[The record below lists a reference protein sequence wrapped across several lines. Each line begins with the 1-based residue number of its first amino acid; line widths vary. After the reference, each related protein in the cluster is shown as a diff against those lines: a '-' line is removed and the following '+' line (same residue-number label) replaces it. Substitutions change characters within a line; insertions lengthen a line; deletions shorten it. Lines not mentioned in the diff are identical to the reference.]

1 MSTRTRFENEAT
13 VVRKFSLTSRPI
25 KCKNYNRSQLGH
37 SRFPALQMGC
47 LFYSKSPLVDVN
59 PLIPMNDQDGISP
72 NNINT
77 ESKRQVMRTEKRI
90 N

>member
-13 VVRKFSLTSRPI
+13 VVRKFSLPSGPI
-25 KCKNYNRSQLGH
+25 KCKNYNRSQLDR
-37 SRFPALQMGC
+37 SRFPALQAGC
-47 LFYSKSPLVDVN
+47 LFYSKSSLLDVN

-77 ESKRQVMRTEKRI
+77 ESKRQVMGTEKRI

>member
-13 VVRKFSLTSRPI
+13 VVRKFSLPSGPI

-37 SRFPALQMGC
+37 SRFPALQAGC
-47 LFYSKSPLVDVN
+47 LFYSKSSLVDVN
-59 PLIPMNDQDGISP
+59 PLIPMSDQDGISP

-77 ESKRQVMRTEKRI
+77 ESKRQVMGTEKRI